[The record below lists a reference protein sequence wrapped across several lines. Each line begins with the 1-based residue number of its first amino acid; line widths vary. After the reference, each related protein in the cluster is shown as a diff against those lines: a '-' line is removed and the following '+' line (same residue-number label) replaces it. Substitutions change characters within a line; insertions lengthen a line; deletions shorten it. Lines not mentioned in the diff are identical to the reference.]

1 MDDFPFAIAT
11 NRAPAELPK
20 STWPVG
26 LVCSVAENFPIAQLE
41 GRECVLCE
49 RPIEP
54 GQDLRPIWMDSHF
67 DLYAHE
73 ECPEG
78 GGTR

>member
-1 MDDFPFAIAT
+1 MTPDTLPFALGTDTVPPSPIAT
-11 NRAPAELPK
+11 VPP
-20 STWPVG
+20 G
-26 LVCSVAENFPIAQLE
+26 LVYAVAENFPIEQLE

-49 RPIEP
+49 RAFVP

-73 ECPEG
+73 TCPEDG
-78 GGTR
+78 GR